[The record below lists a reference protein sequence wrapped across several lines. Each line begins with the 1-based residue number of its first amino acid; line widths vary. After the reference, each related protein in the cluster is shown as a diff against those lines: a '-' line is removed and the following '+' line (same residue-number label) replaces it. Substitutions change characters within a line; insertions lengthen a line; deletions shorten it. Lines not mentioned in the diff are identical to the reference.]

1 MCGIVGIYC
10 REPDAQVPAG
20 TIEAMC
26 GTIVHRGPD
35 DQGTICAQNVGMGMR
50 RLSIIDLSGG
60 HQPIFNEDGSVAVV
74 FNGEIYNYP
83 ELKRELAS
91 AGHTFRTHSDTEVL
105 VHGYEEWGDDLPAR
119 LNGMFAFSIWD
130 SRRKR
135 VLLAR
140 DHIGVKPLYLYEDS
154 GRIAWASEVKALLAL
169 PGVRAEP
176 DPAAIIDLIS
186 LGYVPAPRTM
196 FSGIRKVA
204 PATVI
209 AIEDGRAR
217 ASTYWDLEFHEE
229 RRTFEDW
236 CHELR
241 ELIDDAIR
249 RQLMSDVPL
258 GAFLSG
264 GVDSSTIVATMRRL
278 GVDRVST
285 YSIGFGGQDAF
296 HSELSDAA
304 WTARH
309 FKTDH
314 HEIVVEPDVSKLFVP
329 LIRYLDEP
337 VTDTSFVVT
346 YLVSKLARESVKV
359 ILSGVGGDE
368 IFAGYRRYLGPR
380 LQKLY
385 GVVPRAMHR
394 KVLLPM
400 VKMLPVDRG
409 SAWKSKVRYMRGFL
423 EHADRP
429 EADRYQSYVGIFGDE
444 ARHSLLS
451 ADFERQTRE
460 HRSEQV
466 AEAYRGARSGDPL
479 NRMLYA
485 DLKTSL
491 VDSLL
496 AFTDK
501 MTMAVSL
508 EARVP
513 LLDYRLIELAARIPP
528 RLKLSGFKGMKH
540 VFKRA
545 MGDRLPAEV
554 IDRKK
559 RGFGTPV
566 SRWFRGDLRPLL
578 SEHLS
583 AERVRARGYFRPE
596 AVELLIDDHLA
607 QRADRSEHLLA
618 LLALELWQQVFVEGK
633 AS

>member
-1 MCGIVGIYC
+1 MCGIVGIIH
-10 REPDAQVPAG
+10 RDGQSPVPPG
-20 TIEAMC
+20 TIDAMC
-26 GTIVHRGPD
+26 GKIVHRGPD
-35 DQGTICAQNVGMGMR
+35 DQGTICAGPVGMGMR
-50 RLSIIDLSGG
+50 RLSIIDLAGG
-60 HQPIFNEDGSVAVV
+60 HQPIFNEDGTIAVV

-83 ELKRELAS
+83 ELKQELAA
-91 AGHTFRTHSDTEVL
+91 AGHIFRTHSDTEVL
-105 VHGYEEWGDDLPAR
+105 VHGYEEWGDDLPRR

-130 SRRKR
+130 SRARR

-140 DHIGVKPLYLYEDS
+140 DHIGVKPLYFYEDG
-154 GRIAWASEVKALLAL
+154 GRFAWASEVKSLLAV
-169 PGVRAEP
+169 PGIRAGV
-176 DPAAIIDLIS
+176 DPAAVADFLT

-196 FSGIRKVA
+196 FAGIRKVP
-204 PATVI
+204 PATTI
-209 AIEDGRAR
+209 AIENGRAT
-217 ASTYWDLEFHEE
+217 AATFWDLEFREE
-229 RRTFEDW
+229 RRSVDEW
-236 CHELR
+236 CRELR
-241 ELIDDAIR
+241 ELVDDAIK

-278 GVDRVST
+278 GVERVST
-285 YSIGFGGQDAF
+285 YSIGFGGTDAF

-304 WTARH
+304 STARL
-309 FKTDH
+309 FQTDH
-314 HEIVVEPDVSKLFVP
+314 HEIVVEPDVSKLFLP
-329 LIRYLDEP
+329 LIWYLDEP

-346 YLVSKLARESVKV
+346 YLVSKLARETVKV

-394 KVLLPM
+394 GVVLPM

-409 SAWKSKVRYMRGFL
+409 SSWKSKVRYMRGFL
-423 EHADRP
+423 EQADRP
-429 EADRYQSYVGIFGDE
+429 EAERYQSYVGIFNDE
-444 ARHSLLS
+444 SRRSLFS
-451 ADFERQTRE
+451 DDFARQTAG

-466 AEAYRGARSGDPL
+466 AEAYRSARCSDPL

-496 AFTDK
+496 AFSDK
-501 MTMAVSL
+501 MSMAVSL

-513 LLDYRLIELAARIPP
+513 LLDYRLIELAARIPSG
-528 RLKLSGFKGMKH
+528 LKLRGWKGMKH
-540 VFKRA
+540 IFKRA
-545 MGDRLPAEV
+545 MADRLPDEV
-554 IDRKK
+554 MHRKK
-559 RGFGTPV
+559 RGFGTPI

-578 SEHLS
+578 EEHLS
-583 AERVRARGYFRPE
+583 AERIAARGFFRPE
-596 AVELLIDDHLA
+596 AVTRLIDDHLA

-618 LLALELWQQVFVEGK
+618 LLTLELWQQVFVEGK
-633 AS
+633 TP